1 LVESGSGFSCTRT
14 VVLYDEHA
22 SPRRSVPSSV
32 VAIFDR
38 FRKKAEI
45 ELTAELM
52 RDLLRDQQPDLADRP
67 LTLGA
72 RGWDNQL
79 WRLGD
84 DLAVRLPWQTET
96 ADALLL
102 KENTWLPVLAP
113 LLPLPVPVPQHLGQ
127 PSERYPHPWIVTTW
141 VPGTPAD
148 HAPATCSGP
157 AADALAADGI
167 TATVI
172 DAAQWRTRRE
182 EIVRLVAAT
191 LG

>member
-1 LVESGSGFSCTRT
+1 LVESGSGFSRTRT
-14 VVLYDEHA
+14 GVLYDEHA

-45 ELTAELM
+45 ELTAELV

-67 LTLGA
+67 LTLVA

-113 LLPLPVPVPQHLGQ
+113 LLPLQSPF
-127 PSERYPHPWIVTTW
+127 PSVSR
-141 VPGTPAD
+141 
-148 HAPATCSGP
+148 S
-157 AADALAADGI
+157 
-167 TATVI
+167 
-172 DAAQWRTRRE
+172 
-182 EIVRLVAAT
+182 T
-191 LG
+191 L